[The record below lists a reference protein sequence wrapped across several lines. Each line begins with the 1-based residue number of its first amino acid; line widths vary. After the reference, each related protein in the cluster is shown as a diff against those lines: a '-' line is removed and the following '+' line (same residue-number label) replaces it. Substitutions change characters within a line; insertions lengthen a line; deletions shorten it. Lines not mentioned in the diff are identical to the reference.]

1 MVTWGNFLFENRP
14 KPPQQTVEGGKLLT
28 PPRRIMF
35 GSFDP
40 PVAAPPTQSKFD
52 PRQTK

>member
-1 MVTWGNFLFENRP
+1 
-14 KPPQQTVEGGKLLT
+14 
-28 PPRRIMF
+28 MF

-52 PRQTK
+52 PRQAKSSPGSWSHRRPVNAYINICIEICIEICACM